1 MMQNKNLLIAIT
13 GGIGSG
19 KSQVSTLLKRW
30 GYTVYSAD
38 EVYAELLSCSEFVKQ
53 IHQAVGVEDNSPAL
67 NRKAVSNAVFAS
79 PEKLAVLNN
88 LTHSKIMER
97 LMDLS
102 KNKGVVF
109 NEVPLLFEGGFES
122 FYDKV
127 IVVTRPLDMRVQS
140 VIERDGLTREE
151 VLKRIKNQFDY
162 AKITNTKHTVI
173 VNDLTLQSLEDKVK
187 VALNE
192 IL

>member
-53 IHQAVGVEDNSPAL
+53 IHQAVGVEDNSPTL

-88 LTHSKIMER
+88 LTHAKIMER